1 MLEWSL
7 LANSSYLY
15 VSNISILKI
24 VFSSFSVAI
33 IKYLVHEE
41 KRFIYGR
48 FCLYSGKDPLAVS
61 CYDRSKVEENI
72 AEAKEEIREAEG
84 QGLLLYILVMR

>member
-15 VSNISILKI
+15 VSYISILKI

-33 IKYLVHEE
+33 IKYLVHKE

-48 FCLYSGKDPLAVS
+48 FCVCTVGKILWLS
-61 CYDRSKVEENI
+61 
-72 AEAKEEIREAEG
+72 
-84 QGLLLYILVMR
+84 LVMTEVR